1 MLLRDDDPR
10 ASILLTWLV
19 TRRLLAPVAADM
31 ERVWEVRLP
40 ADAEA
45 WISRWDGL
53 TDDLAT
59 PPAAAFLA
67 AFHGRSLEAV
77 LARECGSTRPAL
89 AAIDVE
95 RFERIARAI
104 DRAFATAPADAP
116 RHLDVSMLAAP
127 VRATLEGLGLGWVAH
142 ENAFVRAS
150 AELEQRVEVTSWR
163 RSSAAPGLSLRASA
177 SVRAPRLDRLRD
189 ALRCEGATFD
199 WTVFASPLLGRSGP
213 THELKLTSARRI
225 DALVAPISHEMEEL
239 ARWVVTLDSPAKVL
253 AAFAIA
259 DPAWWSTWVP
269 GSDAAWP
276 ERRAVFSVLHGG
288 VSAAEALASA
298 DAIYV
303 RLGRTALHRR
313 HGLARLRSL
322 LERAARGDDVA
333 QEAATTSSPR
343 RVRHAKFGTGTVRA
357 EREGKLVIAFD
368 DGVERV
374 VLPRFCPP
382 E

>member
-31 ERVWEVRLP
+31 QRVREVRLP
-40 ADAEA
+40 ADAEP
-45 WISRWDGL
+45 WIARWDGL
-53 TDDLAT
+53 TDDLAA
-59 PPAAAFLA
+59 PPAAAFLV
-67 AFHGRSLEAV
+67 AFHGRPLEAV
-77 LARECGSTRPAL
+77 LARECGSTRPEL
-89 AAIDVE
+89 ATLDVE

-116 RHLDVSMLAAP
+116 RPLDVSLLAAP
-127 VRATLEGLGLGWVAH
+127 VRATLEGLGLVWVAH
-142 ENAFVRAS
+142 EHAFVRAS
-150 AELEQRVEVTSWR
+150 AELVQRVEVTSWR
-163 RSSAAPGLSLRASA
+163 RSPAAPGHSLRASA

-189 ALRCEGATFD
+189 ALTREGVTFD
-199 WTVFASPLLGRSGP
+199 ATLLVSPLLGRSGP
-213 THELKLTSARRI
+213 THELTSTRRI
-225 DALVAPISHEMEEL
+225 DALVAPLSHELEGL
-239 ARWVVTLDSPAKVL
+239 ARWVVTFDSPVKVL
-253 AAFAIA
+253 AAFAID

-276 ERRAVFSVLHGG
+276 ERRALLSVLHGG
-288 VSAAEALASA
+288 VSPADALASA

-303 RLGRTALHRR
+303 RLGRTALRRR
-313 HGLARLRSL
+313 HDLERLRRL
-322 LERAARGDDVA
+322 LEHATRHDALA
-333 QEAATTSSPR
+333 EAAAPPSPR

-374 VLPRFCPP
+374 LLPRFCSP